1 MHRVHN
7 AQSPNVFITDLNNER
22 KSSMYLFWSGWTC
35 KLRGHTW
42 SHGSWMVE
50 TYPMSPPWPLPPKW
64 AGPRTFQLQL
74 EIRASRCHYVLRRY
88 TNYMSFF
95 NRLPA
100 SVEEHKS
107 RLILKFKTHNRN
119 IAKSSVCL
127 CFSKSLLCELRIKAL
142 TNKSGQPSD
151 KDKSGWYVEP
161 SVLEDTQNL
170 VYGPYLAIPQF
181 HSRSALASYSRTGP
195 YTAHLLASIFFP
207 VTIK

>member
-1 MHRVHN
+1 MRDN
-7 AQSPNVFITDLNNER
+7 
-22 KSSMYLFWSGWTC
+22 
-35 KLRGHTW
+35 TW
-42 SHGSWMVE
+42 SHGPWMGE
-50 TYPMSPPWPLPPKW
+50 TDPVSPPWPLPPKW
-64 AGPRTFQLQL
+64 AGPWIFQLQL
-74 EIRASRCHYVLRRY
+74 EIQASPCHYFLRRY
-88 TNYMSFF
+88 TNYMPLFD
-95 NRLPA
+95 RL
-100 SVEEHKS
+100 SHQSS
-107 RLILKFKTHNRN
+107 RAQIQILKFKTYNRN

-181 HSRSALASYSRTGP
+181 HSRSALASYSRSGP
-195 YTAHLLASIFFP
+195 YTAHLLAGIFFP

>member
-1 MHRVHN
+1 MNFPITARNPSVSVSLLSQAVHKLHVPL
-7 AQSPNVFITDLNNER
+7 QPSP
-22 KSSMYLFWSGWTC
+22 
-35 KLRGHTW
+35 
-42 SHGSWMVE
+42 SH
-50 TYPMSPPWPLPPKW
+50 
-64 AGPRTFQLQL
+64 
-74 EIRASRCHYVLRRY
+74 
-88 TNYMSFF
+88 
-95 NRLPA
+95 
-100 SVEEHKS
+100 VEEHKS

-195 YTAHLLASIFFP
+195 YTAHLLAGIFFP